1 MAGAKVL
8 GLIRSYLTGPFWSLL
23 ENKLIYILEINET
36 YLQLVN
42 FVLDTSQSIEV
53 VMKDDPIV
61 FWSRTIVK
69 RDSIYDSLI
78 QLQDHDDKMVLYLLT
93 LLPVNWETAKG
104 LFKDPLPVGC
114 WVNVT
119 EDTKD
124 KSRVTSRHK
133 QFAETVFGC
142 LDQLMRIFKLIKT
155 LKNK

>member
-93 LLPVNWETAKG
+93 LLPVN
-104 LFKDPLPVGC
+104 
-114 WVNVT
+114 
-119 EDTKD
+119 
-124 KSRVTSRHK
+124 
-133 QFAETVFGC
+133 
-142 LDQLMRIFKLIKT
+142 
-155 LKNK
+155 